1 MRRYRFIVARDHE
14 PLYERLLR
22 TLGELDEIE
31 IILDRRV
38 EPRRRIGPPGRD
50 RHGPE
55 RRVDTRVEEDL
66 RTLGWSFIKI
76 ARS

>member
-14 PLYERLLR
+14 ALYERLVR

-31 IILDRRV
+31 IILDRRI
-38 EPRRRIGPPGRD
+38 EPRRRGGPPGRD

-66 RTLGWSFIKI
+66 RTLGWAFIKI